1 MDSKASQRSSK
12 YSITRLMVCTIPFWS
27 KKTNHCLSLLT
38 IKCLDERRRSTEENN
53 APFWR
58 RKSDEQQSQENLQST
73 RRKMSDNQSPD
84 KQPSP
89 RTASGDLGK
98 VNNMIIFAVVLVS
111 KKLCSLTL

>member
-1 MDSKASQRSSK
+1 MDSKASQRSRK
-12 YSITRLMVCTIPFWS
+12 YSITLLMVCHIPFWS
-27 KKTNHCLSLLT
+27 KKNIVLSLLT

-98 VNNMIIFAVVLVS
+98 VNNIIIFAVVLVC
-111 KKLCSLTL
+111 KKLHVR